1 MFAAA
6 AVNYSFYNGLEL
18 EIENSTCLYATCPSN
33 ASSSFVRSL
42 DIYYKIIK

>member
-18 EIENSTCLYATCPSN
+18 EIENLTCLYATCPSN